1 MSSSLLLGKGL
12 PLEVQLRWRKL
23 VTAEV
28 CVSCVF
34 EEPRIF
40 LGCGHALCATCTW
53 DRSRRSTGGSL
64 CRLDRCPACDAV
76 VTFVTRLKPPT
87 AGYRALSL
95 DGGGVRGIVE
105 LAILRHL
112 VEKLDLGVEAHQLFD
127 FFAGTSAGNR
137 L

>member
-1 MSSSLLLGKGL
+1 
-12 PLEVQLRWRKL
+12 
-23 VTAEV
+23 
-28 CVSCVF
+28 
-34 EEPRIF
+34 
-40 LGCGHALCATCTW
+40 
-53 DRSRRSTGGSL
+53 
-64 CRLDRCPACDAV
+64 V